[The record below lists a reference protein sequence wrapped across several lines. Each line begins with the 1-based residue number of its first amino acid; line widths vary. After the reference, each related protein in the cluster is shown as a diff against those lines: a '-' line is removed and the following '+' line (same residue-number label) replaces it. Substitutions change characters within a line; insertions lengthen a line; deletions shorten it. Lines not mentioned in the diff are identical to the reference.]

1 MKKINFESMRSKSLL
16 TGKNNLEKL
25 YTMKNFPVFMGCV
38 DTPKEEDI
46 FADMEWQICKDTG
59 LIQLAGLLPLEVL
72 YLNQHNDGTG
82 KLWLDHYKAFAE
94 FINKFGSKNILE
106 VGGANDFI
114 ARSYLDNNQDAAW
127 TIVEPHPFFVED
139 KRINIIKSW
148 FDDKFKIDVKIDTL
162 VHSHVLEHLY
172 DPFRFL
178 AQASKSLKAGD
189 KHIFTFPN
197 MMAMLKNKFTNCLN
211 FEHTVFLTEDV
222 VDYSL
227 KKASFNII
235 AKEYFGDGHS
245 IFYAA
250 EKKEDI
256 DTPIFENKY
265 AEYKETFMD
274 FIDYHRKMINDLND
288 KMKNTQEPV
297 YLFGAHIF
305 SQFLLSFG
313 LSVKRIEA
321 IMDNSPAKQG
331 KRLYGTDFII
341 EFPESLRN
349 KGKANMILKAGF
361 YNEEVKKQLLQI
373 NNQITIW

>member
-1 MKKINFESMRSKSLL
+1 MKKIDFESIRSKSLL

-38 DTPKEEDI
+38 DTPEEEDI

-59 LIQLAGLLPLEVL
+59 LIQLAGLLPLEIL

-82 KLWLDHYKAFAE
+82 KLWIDHYQSFAE
-94 FINKFGSKNILE
+94 FINKVGSKNILE

-114 ARSYLDNNQDAAW
+114 AMSYLDKNQDATW

-139 KRINIIKSW
+139 KRIKIIKSW
-148 FDDKFKIDVKIDTL
+148 FNDKFKIDVKIDTL

-172 DPFRFL
+172 DPFQFL
-178 AQASKSLKAGD
+178 AQVNKLLKAGD

-211 FEHTVFLTEDV
+211 FEHTVFLTEDI

-227 KKASFNII
+227 KKVGFNII

-245 IFYAA
+245 IFYAT
-250 EKKEDI
+250 EKKEDM
-256 DTPIFENKY
+256 DTSIFENKY

-274 FIDYHRKMINDLND
+274 FIDYHRKMINDLNN
-288 KMKNTQEPV
+288 KMKNTQEPI

-313 LSVKRIEA
+313 LSAKRIEA

-341 EFPESLRN
+341 GSPESLRS
-349 KGKANMILKAGF
+349 KGKVNIVLKAGF
-361 YNEEVKKQLLQI
+361 YNEEVKRQLLQI
-373 NNQITIW
+373 NDQITIW